1 MGFID
6 LYENKLN
13 TLKDLDYDAKTGT
26 ISDKRGGRTKIK
38 LTNTAKGESH
48 AFFTHWYAESF
59 SGITYKIKKN
69 VQKTKKNKK
78 NGKFYPQ
85 KFEYY
90 NLMSYL
96 CNG

>member
-1 MGFID
+1 VITIFIG
-6 LYENKLN
+6 YEKHAMPL
-13 TLKDLDYDAKTGT
+13 
-26 ISDKRGGRTKIK
+26 
-38 LTNTAKGESH
+38 SH
-48 AFFTHWYAESF
+48 AFFTHWYAENF
-59 SGITYKIKKN
+59 SGITYKNKKN